1 MKDNFF
7 YEIPERVA
15 NKDTFNLLCEM
26 SREAEIVLEKEQLDF
41 ERYVCEQLNN
51 GSHEPVY
58 EMKQTYKRKEN
69 IETALYKYRMCGIR
83 MEQYL
88 AGSPQVTINGDFSEC
103 EEIYDRRY
111 DKVDHDKYKTNL
123 ISERQWNEIKKYEK
137 NFN

>member
-7 YEIPERVA
+7 YEVPERLA

-26 SREAEIVLEKEQLDF
+26 QRKAEINLRKEQIDF

-51 GSHEPVY
+51 GSHEPEY

-83 MEQYL
+83 MEYYL
-88 AGSPQVTINGDFSEC
+88 EVSPYALTGDYSEC

-111 DKVDHDKYKTNL
+111 GKVEHLSHKN
-123 ISERQWNEIKKYEK
+123 ERQYNEIKKYEK